1 MTKRGRFLVGVA
13 LALAGCPSPSTPPPD
28 ASTSL
33 DDAPESLD
41 ASMPPDAWLPP
52 VPPTAPDVANGL
64 SPEDPLF
71 EGQQRF
77 LYDTWGVEI
86 LGEWPP
92 ADFMIA
98 LMTSEPEVFGNQYE
112 RFGFLPDTTNELP
125 LGFVRGTEDPDEV
138 HETCALCHTDR
149 LPDGRLWFGVAN
161 QRLDFD
167 SFRAAVSERWVAA
180 GHEPL
185 TTPQHL
191 ARIHLAGPGRFDT
204 VGSDAVQG
212 IPVDLPNLLDYA
224 DRSATNYGGT
234 GANARTEIYLSTFAF
249 GAGAPNAMTARVP
262 FPPSARIQPM
272 VDFISSLRPPPPAAG
287 DGALIA
293 RGAALFVR
301 EGCDSCHHPDDV
313 SMDGVVTLAR
323 MGEPEA
329 LPMAGGSAPR
339 GMIAT
344 DPLRFSLQ
352 DATGGSTAAG
362 DVADFLRFITAHRLS
377 VRASDGYRAGY
388 LHALWATAPYLHN
401 GSVPTLA
408 DLLRPASERPT
419 SFMRGDFLVD
429 TTTPGNGNQGHE
441 FGTAITDEERTALVA
456 YLESL

>member
-1 MTKRGRFLVGVA
+1 MMNPGRILAGLAVA
-13 LALAGCPSPSTPPPD
+13 LVGCPSPALLED
-28 ASTSL
+28 AGSSS
-33 DDAPESLD
+33 ELD
-41 ASMPPDAWLPP
+41 AAAEPVDAAVEPDAWIPP
-52 VPPTAPDVANGL
+52 VPTRAPEVANAVAAG
-64 SPEDPLF
+64 DPLF
-71 EGQQRF
+71 DGQQRF

-98 LMTSEPEVFGNQYE
+98 LMSAEPDVFGDQYA
-112 RFGFLPDTTNELP
+112 RFGFLPDATNELP
-125 LGFVRGTEDPDEV
+125 LGFVRGTEDSSEV

-167 SFRAAVSERWVAA
+167 AFRAAVSERWVAA

-191 ARIHLAGPGRFDT
+191 ARIHLGGPGRFDT
-204 VGSDAVQG
+204 VGSDAVDG

-224 DRSATNYGGT
+224 ERTATNYGGT

-262 FPPSARIQPM
+262 FPPTTRIQPM
-272 VDFISSLRPPPPAAG
+272 VDFIVSLRPPPAPVGDTAA
-287 DGALIA
+287 IE
-293 RGAALFVR
+293 RGAALFAR
-301 EGCDSCHHPDDV
+301 ERCDSCHHPDDV
-313 SMDGVVTLAR
+313 SRDGVVTISR
-323 MGEPEA
+323 MGAPEA
-329 LPMAGGSAPR
+329 LPDTATPR
-339 GMIAT
+339 GVIAT
-344 DPLRFSLQ
+344 DPRRFGLQ

-362 DVADFLRFITAHRLS
+362 EVADFLRFITAHRLS

-401 GSVPTLA
+401 GSVPTLE
-408 DLLRPASERPT
+408 DLLRPAAERPA
-419 SFMRGDFLVD
+419 SFMRGEFLVD
-429 TTTPGNGNQGHE
+429 TTVPGNSNQGHE
-441 FGTAITDEERTALVA
+441 FGTAITEEERTDLAA
-456 YLESL
+456 YLRSL